1 MSLAISTA
9 GTSQPTASQEPPTP
23 SSALHANTTLPDI
36 ASLTTE
42 PSDGN
47 QNAIVLQWMKARGL
61 HESAKRLEEEIRS
74 GRAGTEPVVIV
85 NDSDTGGADSEGGKD
100 GKDSPAETLK
110 QATNRRMS
118 TRLQNQAQK
127 PSITPQELVKRTAP
141 RAATA
146 AQASSS
152 NAAASSSTALAT
164 GKKGARGKSPVAKSP
179 SVSTQPN
186 LKGTLNTSV
195 NLSKAGAAARK
206 SPTPSSAPA
215 TPDLTQLYST
225 LAPLMA
231 AGAPGASQTKEE
243 SQTTTASLMATLNR
257 AGMTIDE
264 AMAKDPTDKQ
274 QGYRD
279 LEAWVDGALDMYRPE
294 FRPILFPVF
303 VHFYLELILDGF
315 KTAATHFFETYS
327 PSLMTTH
334 TSTLQQLSTITL
346 PHHVNENELAQR
358 FRNEKYVIRMSRSGF
373 GLMLGWLMEGS
384 GGEAAGAGEGFGGD
398 SNKRGRAAVRRILND
413 RINIDV
419 TTASSTEVPESI
431 WEENTGL
438 LSSLVPPIEAA
449 ANATISPTA
458 LSAIPSPI
466 AYNKARGQLKLGPA
480 PLQDGL
486 AEEAKRVLREEPD
499 PDVIM
504 ADGVNGVEPGTSSA
518 RRRTTHLT
526 SADATLVNPEPT
538 DLLPRSFHFKSI
550 DVKREVEKVRD
561 ARKRIRL
568 EPVGH
573 SAADYE
579 MDRTALFARSG
590 TLPSV
595 CAYTFHD
602 APDGVCSSIF
612 SQDSTLLA
620 AGFSESYI
628 RIWSLR
634 GDKLKGLR
642 SDFNPSQIKDG
653 SSMKKVR
660 DKHGSNT
667 RKLIGHSAPVYS
679 LSFDPISGSAGPP
692 KYLLSASADATVRLW
707 SMETMTNVVA
717 YRGHQNP
724 VWDVQWSPMGIY
736 FATGS
741 RDRTARLWSTDRVA
755 PLRMF
760 VGHMS
765 DVDCVRFH
773 PNSLYLAT
781 GSSDMTCRL
790 WDVQR
795 GVCMRVFMGHKGPV
809 TTMAMSPDGKYLA
822 SASTDLS
829 IILWDLSSGR
839 QAKKMT
845 GHTSLINSLSFS
857 ACSSMLVSGSC
868 DWTVRCWDVKGP
880 GGARG
885 KKGSKDE
892 IEVEGFGLAS
902 RGSLVSLGT
911 GLGGTGASQEG
922 KLPEG
927 TMDDK
932 DNRSNETAD
941 LVATFPTKRTPVVN
955 AQFTPRNLCMVSG
968 YYVPEPEQVGANGP

>member
-1 MSLAISTA
+1 
-9 GTSQPTASQEPPTP
+9 
-23 SSALHANTTLPDI
+23 
-36 ASLTTE
+36 
-42 PSDGN
+42 
-47 QNAIVLQWMKARGL
+47 
-61 HESAKRLEEEIRS
+61 
-74 GRAGTEPVVIV
+74 
-85 NDSDTGGADSEGGKD
+85 
-100 GKDSPAETLK
+100 
-110 QATNRRMS
+110 MS
-118 TRLQNQAQK
+118 TRLANQAQK

-141 RAATA
+141 RASASATQA
-146 AQASSS
+146 HASSS
-152 NAAASSSTALAT
+152 NAASSSSTAPAAST
-164 GKKGARGKSPVAKSP
+164 KKGARGRSPAAKSP

-186 LKGTLNTSV
+186 LKGSLNTSA
-195 NLSKAGAAARK
+195 NLNKPSALGRK
-206 SPTPSSAPA
+206 SPTPGSGPA

-231 AGAPGASQTKEE
+231 TGAPGVSQTKEE
-243 SQTTTASLMATLNR
+243 SEATTANLMATLSR

-303 VHFYLELILDGF
+303 VHFYLELVLDGF
-315 KTAATHFFETYS
+315 KTAASHFFETYS
-327 PSLMTTH
+327 PTLVATH

-346 PHHVNENELAQR
+346 PHHVSENELAQR

-384 GGEAAGAGEGFGGD
+384 GGEATGAGEGFGGD

-413 RINIDV
+413 RINVDV
-419 TTASSTEVPESI
+419 TTASSTEVPEWK

-438 LSSLVPPIEAA
+438 LSSLVPSIDGRADP
-449 ANATISPTA
+449 TISPTA

-466 AYNKARGQLKLGPA
+466 AYNKARGQLKLGLA

-486 AEEAKRVLREEPD
+486 LEETRRVLREEPD
-499 PDVIM
+499 PDVVM
-504 ADGVNGVEPGTSSA
+504 TDGMNGAEPGTSAA
-518 RRRTTHLT
+518 RRRLAQTM

-538 DLLPRSFHFKSI
+538 DLLPRSLHFKAI

-568 EPVGH
+568 EPVTL

-579 MDRTALFARSG
+579 MDRTAMFAKSG
-590 TLPSV
+590 ALPSV

-602 APDGVCSSIF
+602 APDGVCSSVF
-612 SQDSTLLA
+612 SQDSTLMA

-642 SDFNPSQIKDG
+642 SDFNLSQVKDAT
-653 SSMKKVR
+653 SMKKVR

-707 SMETMTNVVA
+707 SMETMTNAVV

-724 VWDVQWSPMGIY
+724 VWDVEWSPMGIY

-760 VGHMS
+760 AGHMS

-809 TTMAMSPDGKYLA
+809 TSMAMSPDGKYLA
-822 SASTDLS
+822 SAATDLS
-829 IILWDLSSGR
+829 IILWDLGSGR
-839 QAKKMT
+839 QVKKMT
-845 GHTSLINSLSFS
+845 GHTALINSLSFS

-892 IEVEGFGLAS
+892 IAVEGFGLAS

-927 TMDDK
+927 TMDDR
-932 DNRSNETAD
+932 DGRSNETAD
-941 LVATFPTKRTPVVN
+941 LVATFPTKRTPIVN

-968 YYVPEPEQVGANGP
+968 YYIPEPEPPGANGP